1 MNKQPAGRLFICII
15 PRFSPRLTTSFES
28 SEGMMEEQT
37 WWAYVVWL
45 LTVMVVYVARTS
57 AFSGGL

>member
-1 MNKQPAGRLFICII
+1 MNN
-15 PRFSPRLTTSFES
+15 LTP
-28 SEGMMEEQT
+28 

-57 AFSGGL
+57 AFSGGM

>member
-1 MNKQPAGRLFICII
+1 MRDVP
-15 PRFSPRLTTSFES
+15 
-28 SEGMMEEQT
+28 

-45 LTVMVVYVARTS
+45 LTVMVVYVARTG